1 MASERSVSTLASQTI
16 RETHSLLLLRFS
28 ALVYRARRP
37 FAPLR
42 LWETI
47 RNRLVVIQDSY
58 EDMLEGM
65 EISHED
71 DSDDGSDAEHDAM
84 NEDEED
90 EDEDA

>member
-1 MASERSVSTLASQTI
+1 M
-16 RETHSLLLLRFS
+16 S
-28 ALVYRARRP
+28 ALESHTSPKTHLNPSALLVLFSGVVYRARRP

-65 EISHED
+65 EISHE
-71 DSDDGSDAEHDAM
+71 SDLEGSDPEDDAM
-84 NEDEED
+84 DEDEED
-90 EDEDA
+90 EEEEEA